1 MIYKDIINK
10 VSKDL
15 NIDERIVDTAYKAY
29 WKSIKEM
36 IQQLPLKDTLTEED
50 FSQLGTNFNIPSLGK
65 LTCTYDRYQKMK
77 QRYEYIKKNIK
88 YDNES

>member
-1 MIYKDIINK
+1 MIYKDIISK

-50 FSQLGTNFNIPSLGK
+50 FKYLGTNFNIPSLGK

-77 QRYEYIKKNIK
+77 QRYEYIKNNIK